1 MMNQVPEITL
11 NDGLTLPVIGL
22 GTYKLK
28 GSMGV
33 NAITSAINIGY
44 RLIDSAYNYENEG
57 TVGEAV
63 RRSSVPRQDLL
74 ITSKL
79 PGRYQSYELAIT
91 AIQESLYRAH
101 LDYYDLY
108 LIHWPNPKQDKYVE
122 AWQAL
127 IDAKN
132 GDSSGPSVFAI
143 FYRNILND

>member
-57 TVGEAV
+57 TVGEGC
-63 RRSSVPRQDLL
+63 S
-74 ITSKL
+74 T
-79 PGRYQSYELAIT
+79 
-91 AIQESLYRAH
+91 
-101 LDYYDLY
+101 
-108 LIHWPNPKQDKYVE
+108 
-122 AWQAL
+122 
-127 IDAKN
+127 
-132 GDSSGPSVFAI
+132 
-143 FYRNILND
+143 